1 MIKIQDYLDGEA
13 GVDLLEAALARILD
27 EELDLLPSWKVKVNS
42 QRMKSAKLYITTYL
56 YPLQNWTRA

>member
-27 EELDLLPSWKVKVNS
+27 EELDLV
-42 QRMKSAKLYITTYL
+42 
-56 YPLQNWTRA
+56 PLLMTVVLSG